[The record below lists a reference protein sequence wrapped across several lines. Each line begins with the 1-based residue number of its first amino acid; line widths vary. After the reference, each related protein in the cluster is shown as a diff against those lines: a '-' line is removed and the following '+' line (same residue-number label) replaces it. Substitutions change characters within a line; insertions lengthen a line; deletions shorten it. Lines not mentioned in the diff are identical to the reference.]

1 MVTISGPVTA
11 GSIIEPAGVV
21 PADLPANGYV
31 EQEFLASGTASA
43 YDPAGEAGSDGR
55 WAAQASGTAPFCTR
69 VVVRR
74 PADPARFSGTLLLE
88 WLNVSGG
95 FDADPDWAFVHE
107 EIFRQGH
114 AYAAVSAQARGV
126 LGGKAQPG
134 FPLPPSPGLQASE
147 PVRYGSLAHP
157 GDQYAFD
164 IFGQIGRALKA
175 ASPALGGLVPARA
188 LALGDSQSAVYLTSY
203 INAVHPLSP
212 AFDGFLVHSRGADAA
227 PLSGAGIDPAAVTVG
242 VRIRADNRTPVLIL
256 EGEGDI
262 VAPLSFG
269 LARQPDS
276 DWLRL
281 WETAGTA
288 HADAD
293 TLGAEQAR
301 SLGVNWRINEGP
313 HRFLAQAALHALH
326 TWVGEGTPPP
336 RAARIELA
344 SQQPLVIA
352 RDQYGI
358 ARGGVRT
365 PPVDVPVATLSGQGP
380 PGAAGPGWLVGSTTP
395 LDDATLL
402 RLYGDK
408 SGYLNAYTRSLD
420 ATIRDGFLLPADR
433 AELLAQATAFPF
445 PAPSRP

>member
-1 MVTISGPVTA
+1 M
-11 GSIIEPAGVV
+11 
-21 PADLPANGYV
+21 
-31 EQEFLASGTASA
+31 
-43 YDPAGEAGSDGR
+43 
-55 WAAQASGTAPFCTR
+55 
-69 VVVRR
+69 
-74 PADPARFSGTLLLE
+74 
-88 WLNVSGG
+88 
-95 FDADPDWAFVHE
+95 
-107 EIFRQGH
+107 
-114 AYAAVSAQARGV
+114 
-126 LGGKAQPG
+126 
-134 FPLPPSPGLQASE
+134 
-147 PVRYGSLAHP
+147 
-157 GDQYAFD
+157 
-164 IFGQIGRALKA
+164 
-175 ASPALGGLVPARA
+175 
-188 LALGDSQSAVYLTSY
+188 
-203 INAVHPLSP
+203 HPLSP
-212 AFDGFLVHSRGADAA
+212 AFHGFLVHSRGADAA

-256 EGEGDI
+256 KSEGDI

-301 SLGVNWRINEGP
+301 SLGVDWRINEGP

-326 TWVGEGTPPP
+326 RWVGEDTPP

-358 ARGGVRT
+358 ALGGVRT

-402 RLYGDK
+402 RLHGDK
-408 SGYLNAYTRSLD
+408 SGYLSAYIRSLD
-420 ATIRDGFLLPADR
+420 ATIKDGFLLPADR
-433 AELLAQATAFPF
+433 AELLAQATAFPSRPRPAGDPHGQVRARAASAAISSSAF
-445 PAPSRP
+445 WNPAPVIGQATCAASPASGAGSGREFFL

>member
-1 MVTISGPVTA
+1 MT
-11 GSIIEPAGVV
+11 
-21 PADLPANGYV
+21 
-31 EQEFLASGTASA
+31 
-43 YDPAGEAGSDGR
+43 
-55 WAAQASGTAPFCTR
+55 
-69 VVVRR
+69 
-74 PADPARFSGTLLLE
+74 
-88 WLNVSGG
+88 LNVSGG
-95 FDADPDWAFVHE
+95 FDADPDWAFMHE
-107 EIFRQGH
+107 EIFRKGH
-114 AYAAVSAQARGV
+114 AYAAASAQARGV

-134 FPLPPSPGLQASE
+134 FPLPPSPGLRASE

-164 IFGQIGRALKA
+164 IFGQIGRALKT
-175 ASPALGGLVPARA
+175 ASPALGGLVPAQV

-256 EGEGDI
+256 ESEGDI

-301 SLGVNWRINEGP
+301 SLGVDWRINEGP

-326 TWVGEGTPPP
+326 RWVCEGTPPP

-358 ARGGVRT
+358 ALGGVRT

-402 RLYGDK
+402 R
-408 SGYLNAYTRSLD
+408 APRRQ
-420 ATIRDGFLLPADR
+420 IRLPQRLHPLARRDDQGQLPA
-433 AELLAQATAFPF
+433 ACGPGGA
-445 PAPSRP
+445 SRPGNGLPLPGPGQPVTRTARLEPGRRARPYPAARSGTQLRSSGRRRARHRRPAGPVLAGNSSCDGAG